1 MIAFAGEVVEKGV
14 HSSIAG
20 GNANS
25 CKHFGKLVWRFLRK
39 VGINLPLDPAIPFL
53 GIYPREALSY
63 NKNIC
68 STMFIAAL
76 FVIARTWKQPR
87 CPSMEE
93 WMKKVWNIYI
103 LEYYSA
109 VKNKDFLKFAY
120 KWMEIE
126 NTILSEVS
134 QTQKEEHGM
143 YSLIFGF

>member
-1 MIAFAGEVVEKGV
+1 M
-14 HSSIAG
+14 
-20 GNANS
+20 
-25 CKHFGKLVWRFLRK
+25 WRFLRK
-39 VGINLPLDPAIPFL
+39 FGINLPLDPAIPLL

-63 NKNIC
+63 NKSIC
-68 STMFIAAL
+68 TTMFIAAL

-87 CPSMEE
+87 CPSIEE
-93 WMKKVWNIYI
+93 WMKTVWNIYI

-109 VKNKDFLKFAY
+109 VKNKDFLKFAG

-126 NTILSEVS
+126 NTILSEES